1 MESKKREELEEEKI
15 LTIQR
20 LLTINILLYFSFFIN
35 VLISSV
41 FSLGKLYLYY
51 LTSYLVIVPQHK
63 VPL

>member
-51 LTSYLVIVPQHK
+51 LTSYLVIIPQHK